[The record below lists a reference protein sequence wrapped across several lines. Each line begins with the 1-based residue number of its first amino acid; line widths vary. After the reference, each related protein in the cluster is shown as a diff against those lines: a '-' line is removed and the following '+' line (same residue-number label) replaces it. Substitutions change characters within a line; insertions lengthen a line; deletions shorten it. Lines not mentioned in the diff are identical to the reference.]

1 MSRFGAAYGCFLFPH
16 GRVNRPWLMW
26 HNERVRLIAARF
38 LCHNQDATLRSS
50 FAREQSC
57 LSLFFLN
64 LSDLHL

>member
-1 MSRFGAAYGCFLFPH
+1 
-16 GRVNRPWLMW
+16 MW

-50 FAREQSC
+50 FARELFW

-64 LSDLHL
+64 SD